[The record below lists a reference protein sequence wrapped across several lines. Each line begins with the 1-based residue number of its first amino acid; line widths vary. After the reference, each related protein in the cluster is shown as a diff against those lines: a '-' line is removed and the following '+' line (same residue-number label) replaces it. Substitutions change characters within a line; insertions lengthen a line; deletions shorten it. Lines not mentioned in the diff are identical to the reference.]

1 MMADELDPFYTSTP
15 TVAAPPAAD
24 PFYAPKPPPAPAVSK
39 PLTGMEVARQA
50 YKNIGPSAVK
60 AAKELVYPFTHAPE
74 TIAGLQT
81 IGAGLASKAAPYVGA
96 GYRSPEGEQALGSI
110 ADYYKQRYGSL
121 DAAKRAFAED
131 PVGTMM
137 DVSTAVT
144 GYGGVARGAG
154 LGASK
159 VARLAGRTGAL
170 GEALAEGGHGV
181 AELGRLIDPVSAATS
196 LGAMAAEPITKGV
209 LPEVLALH
217 TGKSAESFRRA
228 EEAGAGKNEE
238 FWRHLWG
245 SGKPEEVID
254 KTRDALQ
261 SIKDQRSQEYTST
274 SRGWKSSQTPLNLN
288 NVRLTFSDIIGEH
301 TPQGG
306 QIAMRMEEPL
316 DKIKSV
322 IDRYSPT
329 KKTMSDLDLMKK
341 DLDSLYYDSA
351 FRNPDA
357 KAALTRVR
365 QEVWNTISDHDPV
378 YADIMGKYE
387 QATNEINNIISDIGT
402 DRASTATRLRKL
414 VKASDKDTV
423 RRLAEENPNLPYM
436 IAGQELTPMG
446 LGGIRGALASSLYAI
461 PALSTF
467 NPAMIPYAAGIGLA
481 FPRVSG
487 TLQTGAGALRTLP
500 MKMEA
505 ASIPQTARRAM
516 ITAQKP
522 RFEASVTA
530 AEPKKDEGE
539 DYFYTRTGRASG
551 GRINRGMN
559 AQMLMAAVERAKAN
573 GQKNTESILNAPDE
587 HVVQALKV
595 ANENI

>member
-1 MMADELDPFYTSTP
+1 MADELDPFYTSEP

-24 PFYAPKPPPAPAVSK
+24 PFYAPKPAAAPAVSK

-96 GYRSPEGEQALGSI
+96 GYRSPEGEQALGGI

-144 GYGGVARGAG
+144 GYGGLARGAG

-159 VARLAGRTGAL
+159 IARLAGRTGAF
-170 GEALAEGGHGV
+170 GEGFADAGRGF
-181 AELGRLIDPVSAATS
+181 AELGRLIDPVSASAS
-196 LGAMAAEPITKGV
+196 LASMAAEPITKGV
-209 LPEVLALH
+209 IPSVLSVQS
-217 TGKSAESFRRA
+217 GKSLESLRRA
-228 EEAGAGKNEE
+228 EEAGATGNKE
-238 FWRHLWG
+238 FMRNLWG
-245 SGKPEEVID
+245 GGKPEEVIEQ
-254 KTRDALQ
+254 TRDALQ
-261 SIKDQRSQEYTST
+261 AIKDQRSQEYTST
-274 SRGWKSSQTPLNLN
+274 SQGWKSSQTPLNLN
-288 NVRLTFSDIIGEH
+288 NVRLTFADIIAEH

-316 DKIKSV
+316 NKIKGV

-329 KKTMSDLDLMKK
+329 KKTMNDLDLMKK
-341 DLDSLYYDSA
+341 DLDSLYYDPA

-357 KAALTRVR
+357 KAALTQVR
-365 QEVWNTISDHDPV
+365 QQVWNTISDHDPV
-378 YADIMGKYE
+378 YAEIMGNYE
-387 QATNEINNIISDIGT
+387 KATNEINNIVSSIGT
-402 DRASTATRLRKL
+402 DKSTAANRLRKL
-414 VKASDKDTV
+414 IKASGSDAVK
-423 RRLAEENPNLPYM
+423 RLAEEKPDLPYTL
-436 IAGQELTPMG
+436 AGQELSEALP
-446 LGGIRGALASSLYAI
+446 GGIRGAIYGSLPYIAGSAAFHPAAALGVFGASPRLAGTTQA
-461 PALSTF
+461 ALG
-467 NPAMIPYAAGIGLA
+467 AA
-481 FPRVSG
+481 
-487 TLQTGAGALRTLP
+487 RTLP
-500 MKMEA
+500 MYLEQQA
-505 ASIPQTARRAM
+505 IPQAARRAIM
-516 ITAQKP
+516 TEQKP
-522 RFEASVTA
+522 RLETSLTT

-539 DYFYTRTGRASG
+539 DYFYTRTGRATG

-559 AQMLMAAVERAKAN
+559 AQMLMVAVERAKAN
-573 GQKNTESILNAPDE
+573 GQKTTESILNAPDE